1 MHPIDRAYQNL
12 ANLIVIQAVND
23 YRAALRGI
31 SYNRR
36 STEAN
41 IKELEEF
48 FRSDYYE
55 LLTKVK
61 GEYLI
66 EKLKEEYEEEKL
78 KNECNPDTE
87 HPQPNRNNIKNS
99 IYML

>member
-1 MHPIDRAYQNL
+1 MQAINRAYQNL
-12 ANLIVIQAVND
+12 ANAIVIQAVND

-36 STEAN
+36 SAEAN
-41 IKELEEF
+41 IKELEKF

-66 EKLKEEYEEEKL
+66 EKLKEEYREEKL
-78 KNECNPDTE
+78 KDGCNIDTQY
-87 HPQPNRNNIKNS
+87 PQSNRNNIKHS